1 MARIEAGGL
10 ASPTQVPQRLALPNL
25 RHDPEGNLMLY
36 QIKNWRAYKDRFLQR
51 RLSGLNALG
60 GMTTMRAE
68 LHAKFIRGDGTER
81 DLGLLSARVV
91 TNAGVT
97 YMRDDFNAATGAAD
111 ITNFKFNASGTG
123 SVAENVTDT
132 ALGTDSGVA
141 RVTGSQGVGAGS
153 NTYVTVG
160 TMNYVSTL
168 AITEHGIFSASSAGT
183 LWDRSVFAAINVVS
197 GDAIQFTYTLTITAG
212 G

>member
-1 MARIEAGGL
+1 
-10 ASPTQVPQRLALPNL
+10 
-25 RHDPEGNLMLY
+25 
-36 QIKNWRAYKDRFLQR
+36 
-51 RLSGLNALG
+51 
-60 GMTTMRAE
+60 MRAE
-68 LHAKFIRGDGTER
+68 LHAKHLRDNALV
-81 DLGLLSARVV
+81 DLGLLSAKVV

-97 YMRDDFNAATGAAD
+97 YMRDDFNANAGSAD
-111 ITNFKFNASGTG
+111 ITNFKFHDCGTG

-132 ALGTDSGVA
+132 ALGTASGVA
-141 RVTGSQGVGAGS
+141 RATGSQATGAGT

-160 TMNYVSTL
+160 TMTFVSSL